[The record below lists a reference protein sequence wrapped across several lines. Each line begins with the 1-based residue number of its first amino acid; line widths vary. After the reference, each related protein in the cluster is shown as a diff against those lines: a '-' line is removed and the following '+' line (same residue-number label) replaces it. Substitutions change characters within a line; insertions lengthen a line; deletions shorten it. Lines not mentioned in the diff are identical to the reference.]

1 MIKSDEP
8 GPSGFAPMNED
19 DRVIMRRNPAGAGAA
34 NSQFGNTGF
43 GNSGFGNSGGGFTN
57 SNFGPSGIVPSTQ
70 AGMPQMIIGLLQSMQ
85 AANSADS
92 IKLTLGIAQWQ
103 VLSTYL
109 QPFTMEAG
117 QSLIEQGSKDTT
129 IYLIE
134 AGNLNVHV
142 SDGPASAHVA
152 IVGAGTCIGE
162 GAFFSRMPRAA
173 SVQAATRCK
182 LWSINPMRFTEL
194 SNRYP
199 AIALPLVMALGS
211 VLSRRLGNKPKRGAV
226 T

>member
-1 MIKSDEP
+1 MIKSDGP

-19 DRVIMRRNPAGAGAA
+19 DRVIMRRNPAGASAG

-43 GNSGFGNSGGGFTN
+43 GNSSFGNSGGFTN
-57 SNFGPSGIVPSTQ
+57 SAFGPSGIVPSTQ
-70 AGMPQMIIGLLQSMQ
+70 AGMPQMIVGLLQAMQ
-85 AANSADS
+85 AANSVDA

-142 SDGPASAHVA
+142 IDGANNAHVA
-152 IVGAGTCIGE
+152 IVGPGTCIGE
-162 GAFFSRMPRAA
+162 GAFFSRMPRTA
-173 SVQAATRCK
+173 SVMAATRSK

-211 VLSRRLGNKPKRGAV
+211 VLARRLGNRPKRGAV